1 MQENIKEIVKAEYEA
16 GSGAKELADKYKIKA
31 ATIRSWANREN
42 WNKEKQVNKR
52 NTKKNYTLQHNAT
65 QRNEKKNNVA
75 GLTKKKE
82 KNIVE
87 EIIKEEEKSIKTGVE
102 RSKFKRLTEKE
113 KEFVRNYFACKFN
126 VRLATLKSGF
136 KNYSYGLEVL
146 RKGKIKKIIDRVKK
160 TFVEL
165 DPLRIDANYLL
176 EELTKNHL
184 TANGTLKQKKATV
197 VETSEK
203 IPVVV
208 DLDGKKVVKYK
219 EIRGAEVFTYEEA
232 DTDIRASNQS
242 LQLIAKLTGLEKPQ
256 TEENKGEKE
265 IISLL
270 QNITKQID
278 EEDSDDGL

>member
-16 GSGAKELADKYKIKA
+16 GASPQELADKY
-31 ATIRSWANREN
+31 N
-42 WNKEKQVNKR
+42 Q
-52 NTKKNYTLQHNAT
+52 KKNTITVWAKRYKWSKSNQ
-65 QRNEKKNNVA
+65 KKNKKMSLDKNDKMTNDKKNDSDNV
-75 GLTKKKE
+75 TQEQK

-87 EIIKEEEKSIKTGVE
+87 NIIEDEKEKIKSNAE
-102 RSKFKRLTEKE
+102 YSKFKRLTEKE
-113 KEFVRNYFACKFN
+113 KEFVKNYFACRFN

-136 KNYSYGLEVL
+136 ADYSYGSKILKKE
-146 RKGKIKKIIDRVKK
+146 KIKKIIDRIKK

-184 TANGTLKQKKATV
+184 TANGTLKQKKSAV

-203 IPVVV
+203 IPIVV

-278 EEDSDDGL
+278 EEDDDDGL